1 MYCLWQNCYAGCH
14 SWLRPWVF
22 CTKRAFKKNAL
33 KISSAPLTLPSTKGE
48 NANKFYEVYWFIDH
62 NVIESADCKNT
73 PEKNLKTAYS
83 IGQTRESETKQM
95 QLNGNTLTF
104 RNFSASDNWQFATS
118 KLCISSY
125 QDSSQPS
132 KSSLKRIPWIIQQ
145 HFLFLQQSQLME
157 SGRWACVTATGCC
170 SRELQDHLVA
180 TWRQRHPI
188 TEPRKQPYEL
198 QQAWN
203 LPTGTAMATRTKGLG
218 LAWVPKRSQ
227 FFCYLPVKLGHLI
240 MMDKWNSLFSILRN

>member
-1 MYCLWQNCYAGCH
+1 MRVKQRLRAALKEKRSNRVKTREVYLTELGWQALKIPLVKRCYCPCHLFSDYAFCIFQKSQIMYCLWQNCYAGCH

-48 NANKFYEVYWFIDH
+48 NANKFYELYWFIDH

-118 KLCISSY
+118 PSY
-125 QDSSQPS
+125 CGYPVTRIVL
-132 KSSLKRIPWIIQQ
+132 SL
-145 HFLFLQQSQLME
+145 
-157 SGRWACVTATGCC
+157 
-170 SRELQDHLVA
+170 
-180 TWRQRHPI
+180 QR
-188 TEPRKQPYEL
+188 
-198 QQAWN
+198 A
-203 LPTGTAMATRTKGLG
+203 
-218 LAWVPKRSQ
+218 V
-227 FFCYLPVKLGHLI
+227 
-240 MMDKWNSLFSILRN
+240 